1 MIKIFSRDKK
11 VYATADN
18 WQDLS
23 GDEERFFRQCKR
35 YFVSWQGFEGGDL
48 RLELYERKQ
57 HREIDNKKQ
66 LKLLMIQVRDANL
79 FRKVV
84 EIDDTFQA
92 FYEETEQLAAKE
104 EIERE
109 REQIFAAQVADWNRK
124 IQKANWRLRNGC
136 SLCEHVRAKNGSCI
150 CSAVD
155 KPCHYKT
162 DDIEREFYARRESSV
177 TGLEVEFYAT
187 PYPCAGCPKVIE
199 GRRALEE
206 KTAFLEA
213 QKETQ
218 KEEEN
223 Y

>member
-11 VYATADN
+11 VYATSDN

-23 GDEERFFRQCKR
+23 GDEESFFRQCKR
-35 YFVSWQGFEGGDL
+35 YFVSWQGFEGDAL

-79 FRKVV
+79 FRKVC

-109 REQIFAAQVADWNRK
+109 RERIFAAQVADWNKK

-136 SLCEHVRAKNGSCI
+136 SLCEYVRAKGRTCI

-162 DDIEREFYARRESSV
+162 DDIEREFYARRESLV